1 MTKKTTQEILHF
13 FFTKEVVDLTPVDY
27 KLHIEYSLQNK
38 DEDPYREPNYP
49 TLPEGTVVLA
59 SGPGSEDQEY
69 LVVRTPDNTY
79 YLVDEYFGLELFD
92 ETPEVD
98 PKTPIGELYEITH
111 SYNRS
116 QYHYTSY
123 TSRTGILL
131 HSIIDED
138 DYHMG
143 GFYIYNKEYL
153 DKVSEY
159 YQKVKA

>member
-1 MTKKTTQEILHF
+1 MNKTTQEILNF
-13 FFTKEVVDLTPVDY
+13 FFTKEVKDLTPVDY
-27 KLHIEYSLQNK
+27 QEYIADSSS
-38 DEDPYREPNYP
+38 DFP

-59 SGPGSEDQEY
+59 SGPGSEDQDY
-69 LVVRTPDNTY
+69 LVVRTPDNIY
-79 YLVDEYFGLELFD
+79 HLVDEYEGLEEFD

-116 QYHYTSY
+116 HYHYTSY

-138 DYHMG
+138 DYYMG
-143 GFYIYNKEYL
+143 GFYIFNKEY
-153 DKVSEY
+153 KGRR
-159 YQKVKA
+159 KAN

>member
-1 MTKKTTQEILHF
+1 MTKKTQDILHTYFTQEV
-13 FFTKEVVDLTPVDY
+13 EDLTPVDY
-27 KLHIEYSLQNK
+27 KLHVEYILQNQ
-38 DEDPYREPNYP
+38 DEDPYKESKYP

-69 LVVRTPDNTY
+69 LVVRTPDNIY
-79 YLVDEYFGLELFD
+79 YLVDEYEGLEEFD

-98 PKTPIGELYEITH
+98 SSTPIGELYEIGHYGNGT
-111 SYNRS
+111 Y
-116 QYHYTSY
+116 YHYKSY

-138 DYHMG
+138 DYNMG